1 MVLAA
6 SFLLLLIY
14 LTAIPKKTS
23 NGEFPLKAFT
33 RDVEVILTGDVML
46 GRTVMTKSL
55 DSGEPTY
62 PFKKVAGQL
71 AEADFVFV
79 NLENPIIENCPRTS
93 TGLKLCTDPKLISG
107 LKLAGVDVVT
117 LANNHALDYGKR
129 GIEKTVEFL
138 EEEGIEAVG
147 LGNLVIKEKKG
158 IKFGFLGF
166 NFVSS
171 GLKDKD
177 FKLVSDSDNKVEVL
191 IVGVHW
197 GEEYQNKANK
207 FQREWAKR
215 LVEAGAD
222 VVVGHHPHWVQ
233 ETEYIEKPVYDEVAS
248 SPSVSEDTKY
258 DKYAVAYYSL
268 GNFIFD
274 QMWSEKTRQG
284 LTLKLTYRNG
294 QLVKIE
300 ELPIYMSSWAQP
312 EFVEK

>member
-6 SFLLLLIY
+6 SFLVLLIY
-14 LTAIPKKTS
+14 ITAIPKKTS
-23 NGEFPLKAFT
+23 NGEFPLKAFA
-33 RDVEVILTGDVML
+33 RDVEIILTGDVML

-55 DSGEPTY
+55 DSGDPTY
-62 PFKKVAGQL
+62 PFKKVADKL
-71 AEADFVFV
+71 TEADFVFV

-93 TGLKLCTDPKLISG
+93 TGLKFCADPKLTAG

-117 LANNHALDYGKR
+117 LTNNHAGDYGKG
-129 GIEKTVEFL
+129 GIEKTVKFL
-138 EEEGIEAVG
+138 KEAGIEAVG
-147 LGNLVIKEKKG
+147 LGNLVVKEKKG

-166 NFVSS
+166 DFVSQS
-171 GLKDKD
+171 PKDED
-177 FKLVSDSDNKVEVL
+177 FKLVSDSDKKVEVL

-197 GEEYQNKANK
+197 GEEYQDRANK

-222 VVVGHHPHWVQ
+222 AVVGHHPHWVQ
-233 ETEYIEKPVYDEVAS
+233 DSESIEGKPV
-248 SPSVSEDTKY
+248 
-258 DKYAVAYYSL
+258 YYSL
-268 GNFIFD
+268 GNFVFD

-284 LTLKLTYRNG
+284 LTLKIIYRNG

>member
-6 SFLLLLIY
+6 SFLVLLIY

-55 DSGEPTY
+55 DSGDPTY
-62 PFKKVAGQL
+62 PFKKVAGKL

-79 NLENPIIENCPRTS
+79 NLENPIIENCPRTA
-93 TGLKLCTDPKLISG
+93 TGLKLCADPKLIEG

-117 LANNHALDYGKR
+117 LANNHAGDYGKE

-138 EEEGIEAVG
+138 KGVGIEAVG

-166 NFVSS
+166 NFVSKS
-171 GLKDKD
+171 PKDED
-177 FKLVSDSDNKVEVL
+177 FKLVSDSDNKVDIL

-197 GEEYQNKANK
+197 GEEYKDKANK
-207 FQREWAKR
+207 FQREWAKM

-222 VVVGHHPHWVQ
+222 VVVGHHSHWIQ
-233 ETEYIEKPVYDEVAS
+233 DFESIEGKPV
-248 SPSVSEDTKY
+248 
-258 DKYAVAYYSL
+258 YYSL

-274 QMWSEKTRQG
+274 QMWSQKTRQG

>member
-6 SFLLLLIY
+6 LFLVLLIY
-14 LTAIPKKTS
+14 ITAIPKKTS

-33 RDVEVILTGDVML
+33 KDVEIILTGDVML

-55 DSGEPTY
+55 DSGEPSY
-62 PFKKVAGQL
+62 PFKKVAGKL

-79 NLENPIIENCPRTS
+79 NLENPIIENCPRTT
-93 TGLKLCTDPKLISG
+93 TGLKFCADPRLTSG

-117 LANNHALDYGKR
+117 LANNHALDYGKG

-138 EEEGIEAVG
+138 KEEGIEAVG
-147 LGNLVIKEKKG
+147 LGNLVIKEEKG

-166 NFVSS
+166 DFASYS
-171 GLKDKD
+171 PKDED
-177 FKLVSDSDNKVEVL
+177 FKLVSDSDGKVQVL

-197 GEEYQNKANK
+197 GEEYQDRANK
-207 FQREWAKR
+207 FQREWAKM
-215 LVEAGAD
+215 LVEKGAD
-222 VVVGHHPHWVQ
+222 VVIGHHPHFVQ
-233 ETEYIEKPVYDEVAS
+233 DSESIEGKPV
-248 SPSVSEDTKY
+248 
-258 DKYAVAYYSL
+258 YYSL
-268 GNFIFD
+268 GNFVFD
-274 QMWSEKTRQG
+274 QMWSQKTRRG
-284 LTLKLTYRNG
+284 VALKLTYRNG